1 MELTEIRL
9 EALKLVKNGHDWR
22 DADYI
27 IKAAAK
33 IEDYI
38 TNGSIPSDALVPET
52 PTETTVD

>member
-9 EALKLVKNGHDWR
+9 EALKLAKNGHDWR

-33 IEDYI
+33 IEGYI
-38 TNGSIPSDALVPET
+38 VSGSIPAEPIPET